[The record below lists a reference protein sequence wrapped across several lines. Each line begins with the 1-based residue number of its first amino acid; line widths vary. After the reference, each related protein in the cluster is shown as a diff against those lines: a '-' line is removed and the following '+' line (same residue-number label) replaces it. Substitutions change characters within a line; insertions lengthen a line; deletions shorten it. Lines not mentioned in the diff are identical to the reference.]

1 MGQSQEFL
9 KEYCEQWKKFA
20 IFTFC
25 MKKIFEYLDRYHL
38 KNAGALSLT
47 DTALEYIRKNIFT
60 SRITQLRRCILDE
73 IEKDRQNE
81 IIDKDLLKEAV
92 LQYIYMGFE
101 KRTVIKREEGS
112 SQPIRWTGEKNLMKY
127 DVEFEAYLLKATTE
141 FYRKQSD
148 VWSSTMSASEYIQK
162 ISFHL
167 KKEEDNAD
175 YFLQEQSKSKVVDIL
190 LKEAVENQA
199 ETLTQKD
206 TGCQY
211 MFTENKID

>member
-1 MGQSQEFL
+1 
-9 KEYCEQWKKFA
+9 
-20 IFTFC
+20 
-25 MKKIFEYLDRYHL
+25 
-38 KNAGALSLT
+38 
-47 DTALEYIRKNIFT
+47 
-60 SRITQLRRCILDE
+60 
-73 IEKDRQNE
+73 
-81 IIDKDLLKEAV
+81 
-92 LQYIYMGFE
+92 
-101 KRTVIKREEGS
+101 
-112 SQPIRWTGEKNLMKY
+112 MKY
-127 DVEFEAYLLKATTE
+127 DVEFEAFLLKATTE
-141 FYRKQSD
+141 FYKKQSD

-190 LKEAVENQA
+190 LKEAVEKQA